1 MHQQFSVYVSDVHAF
16 LIGLALLASVCI
28 DNCDN
33 HPTHPFLF
41 ISCFKEIV
49 DERRVPIQGMPLLR
63 VEDLT
68 EEALTKVFREYFN
81 LKTLSISIEE
91 QAREFTGV
99 NDQFQ
104 SEIKKLAVK
113 IKKDDKEE
121 AISMV
126 VKTTPRT
133 SVQRIIQRLTRPFLS
148 EVMWYSQVQIL
159 KISNYSG
166 STSLSSNSLVSSTV
180 LERYL

>member
-1 MHQQFSVYVSDVHAF
+1 
-16 LIGLALLASVCI
+16 
-28 DNCDN
+28 
-33 HPTHPFLF
+33 
-41 ISCFKEIV
+41 
-49 DERRVPIQGMPLLR
+49 MPLLR

-68 EEALTKVFREYFN
+68 EEALTRVFREYFN

-113 IKKDDKEE
+113 IKKDDKKEE
-121 AISMV
+121 ISMV

-133 SVQRIIQRLTRPFLS
+133 SFQRIIQRLTRPFLS
-148 EVMWYSQVQIL
+148 EVMWYSQVQAWKRKIEDKQL
-159 KISNYSG
+159 FWFNVLIIKFSCFKHIFGKISVDNSC
-166 STSLSSNSLVSSTV
+166 SLFHV
-180 LERYL
+180 L

>member
-16 LIGLALLASVCI
+16 LIDLALLASVCI

-33 HPTHPFLF
+33 HPTHPFFLIIYLSKRLEGEF
-41 ISCFKEIV
+41 Q
-49 DERRVPIQGMPLLR
+49 DMPLLR

-91 QAREFTGV
+91 QAREFTGI

-159 KISNYSG
+159 KISSYSG
-166 STSLSSNSLVSSTV
+166 SLSSNSLVSSTF
-180 LERYL
+180 LETYL

>member
-1 MHQQFSVYVSDVHAF
+1 
-16 LIGLALLASVCI
+16 
-28 DNCDN
+28 
-33 HPTHPFLF
+33 
-41 ISCFKEIV
+41 
-49 DERRVPIQGMPLLR
+49 MPLLR

-91 QAREFTGV
+91 QAREFTGI

-113 IKKDDKEE
+113 INKDDKGDNKEE

-148 EVMWYSQVQIL
+148 EVMWYSQVQI
-159 KISNYSG
+159 I
-166 STSLSSNSLVSSTV
+166 LVQRLYHQIILFEARDV
-180 LERYL
+180 KKKFG

>member
-1 MHQQFSVYVSDVHAF
+1 
-16 LIGLALLASVCI
+16 
-28 DNCDN
+28 
-33 HPTHPFLF
+33 
-41 ISCFKEIV
+41 
-49 DERRVPIQGMPLLR
+49 MPLLR
-63 VEDLT
+63 VDDLT

-121 AISMV
+121 EISMV

-148 EVMWYSQVQIL
+148 EVMWYSQVQAWKRKIGDKQL
-159 KISNYSG
+159 FSCFKHIFGKIS
-166 STSLSSNSLVSSTV
+166 L
-180 LERYL
+180 

>member
-1 MHQQFSVYVSDVHAF
+1 
-16 LIGLALLASVCI
+16 
-28 DNCDN
+28 
-33 HPTHPFLF
+33 
-41 ISCFKEIV
+41 
-49 DERRVPIQGMPLLR
+49 MPLLR
-63 VEDLT
+63 VDDLT

-121 AISMV
+121 EISMV
-126 VKTTPRT
+126 VKTTPKT
-133 SVQRIIQRLTRPFLS
+133 SFQRIIQRLTRPFLS
-148 EVMWYSQVQIL
+148 EVMWYSQVQAWKRKIGDKQL
-159 KISNYSG
+159 FWFNVLIIKFSCFKHIFGKISVDNS
-166 STSLSSNSLVSSTV
+166 SSLFHV
-180 LERYL
+180 L

>member
-1 MHQQFSVYVSDVHAF
+1 
-16 LIGLALLASVCI
+16 
-28 DNCDN
+28 
-33 HPTHPFLF
+33 
-41 ISCFKEIV
+41 
-49 DERRVPIQGMPLLR
+49 MPLLR

-91 QAREFTGV
+91 QAREFTGI

-148 EVMWYSQVQIL
+148 EVMWYCQVQIL

-166 STSLSSNSLVSSTV
+166 STSLSSNSLV
-180 LERYL
+180 

>member
-1 MHQQFSVYVSDVHAF
+1 
-16 LIGLALLASVCI
+16 
-28 DNCDN
+28 
-33 HPTHPFLF
+33 
-41 ISCFKEIV
+41 
-49 DERRVPIQGMPLLR
+49 MPLLR

-121 AISMV
+121 EISMV
-126 VKTTPRT
+126 VKTTPKT
-133 SVQRIIQRLTRPFLS
+133 SFQRIIQRLTRPFLS
-148 EVMWYSQVQIL
+148 EVMWYSQVQAWER
-159 KISNYSG
+159 KIEDKQIFWSF
-166 STSLSSNSLVSSTV
+166 SSNSLVSSTF

>member
-1 MHQQFSVYVSDVHAF
+1 
-16 LIGLALLASVCI
+16 
-28 DNCDN
+28 
-33 HPTHPFLF
+33 
-41 ISCFKEIV
+41 
-49 DERRVPIQGMPLLR
+49 MPLLR

-91 QAREFTGV
+91 QAREFTGI

-113 IKKDDKEE
+113 INKDDKGDNKEE

-166 STSLSSNSLVSSTV
+166 STSLSSNSLV
-180 LERYL
+180 

>member
-1 MHQQFSVYVSDVHAF
+1 
-16 LIGLALLASVCI
+16 
-28 DNCDN
+28 
-33 HPTHPFLF
+33 
-41 ISCFKEIV
+41 
-49 DERRVPIQGMPLLR
+49 MPLLR

-91 QAREFTGV
+91 QAREFTGI

-113 IKKDDKEE
+113 INKDDKGDNKEE

-148 EVMWYSQVQIL
+148 EVMWYSQVQI
-159 KISNYSG
+159 I
-166 STSLSSNSLVSSTV
+166 LVQR
-180 LERYL
+180 LYHQILLFQAHFWKDIC

>member
-1 MHQQFSVYVSDVHAF
+1 
-16 LIGLALLASVCI
+16 
-28 DNCDN
+28 
-33 HPTHPFLF
+33 
-41 ISCFKEIV
+41 
-49 DERRVPIQGMPLLR
+49 MPLLR

-121 AISMV
+121 EISMV

-133 SVQRIIQRLTRPFLS
+133 SFQRIIQRLTRPFLS
-148 EVMWYSQVQIL
+148 EVMWYSQVQAWKGKIQDKQVL
-159 KISNYSG
+159 SFNVFFIKFSCFKHIFGKISEDNF
-166 STSLSSNSLVSSTV
+166 SSPFHV
-180 LERYL
+180 L

>member
-1 MHQQFSVYVSDVHAF
+1 MHQQFSVYVSDVRAF

-41 ISCFKEIV
+41 IIYLSKRLEGEFK
-49 DERRVPIQGMPLLR
+49 DMPLLR

-81 LKTLSISIEE
+81 LKTLSISVEE
-91 QAREFTGV
+91 QAREFTGI

-148 EVMWYSQVQIL
+148 EVMWYSQVQIIL
-159 KISNYSG
+159 VQRLYHQIL
-166 STSLSSNSLVSSTV
+166 LSQAHFWKDICRQL
-180 LERYL
+180 

>member
-1 MHQQFSVYVSDVHAF
+1 
-16 LIGLALLASVCI
+16 
-28 DNCDN
+28 
-33 HPTHPFLF
+33 
-41 ISCFKEIV
+41 
-49 DERRVPIQGMPLLR
+49 MPLLR

-126 VKTTPRT
+126 VKTTPKT
-133 SVQRIIQRLTRPFLS
+133 SFQRIIQRLTRPFLS
-148 EVMWYSQVQIL
+148 EVMWYSQVQL
-159 KISNYSG
+159 RGKEKLEISNYSG
-166 STSLSSNSLVSSTV
+166 STSLSSNSLVSSTF

>member
-1 MHQQFSVYVSDVHAF
+1 
-16 LIGLALLASVCI
+16 
-28 DNCDN
+28 
-33 HPTHPFLF
+33 
-41 ISCFKEIV
+41 
-49 DERRVPIQGMPLLR
+49 MPLLR

-91 QAREFTGV
+91 QAREFTGI

-148 EVMWYSQVQIL
+148 EVMWYSQVEIL

-166 STSLSSNSLVSSTV
+166 STSLSSNKFNVLFQAHFWKVDNSSSLFHV
-180 LERYL
+180 L

>member
-1 MHQQFSVYVSDVHAF
+1 
-16 LIGLALLASVCI
+16 
-28 DNCDN
+28 
-33 HPTHPFLF
+33 
-41 ISCFKEIV
+41 
-49 DERRVPIQGMPLLR
+49 MPLLR

-91 QAREFTGV
+91 QARDFTGI

-121 AISMV
+121 EISMV

-159 KISNYSG
+159 KKSNYSG
-166 STSLSSNSLVSSTV
+166 STFFSSNALVSSTF
-180 LERYL
+180 LERCL

>member
-1 MHQQFSVYVSDVHAF
+1 
-16 LIGLALLASVCI
+16 
-28 DNCDN
+28 
-33 HPTHPFLF
+33 
-41 ISCFKEIV
+41 
-49 DERRVPIQGMPLLR
+49 MPLLR

-68 EEALTKVFREYFN
+68 EDALTKVFREYFN

-91 QAREFTGV
+91 QAREFTGT

-113 IKKDDKEE
+113 IKKDDTGDKEE
-121 AISMV
+121 EISMV

-166 STSLSSNSLVSSTV
+166 STS
-180 LERYL
+180 

>member
-1 MHQQFSVYVSDVHAF
+1 
-16 LIGLALLASVCI
+16 
-28 DNCDN
+28 
-33 HPTHPFLF
+33 
-41 ISCFKEIV
+41 
-49 DERRVPIQGMPLLR
+49 MPLLR
-63 VEDLT
+63 VDDLT

-91 QAREFTGV
+91 QAKEFTGV

-121 AISMV
+121 EISMV

-133 SVQRIIQRLTRPFLS
+133 SFQRIIQRLTRPFLS
-148 EVMWYSQVQIL
+148 EVMWYSQVHLRTKEKL

-166 STSLSSNSLVSSTV
+166 STSLSSTSLVSSTF

>member
-1 MHQQFSVYVSDVHAF
+1 
-16 LIGLALLASVCI
+16 
-28 DNCDN
+28 
-33 HPTHPFLF
+33 
-41 ISCFKEIV
+41 
-49 DERRVPIQGMPLLR
+49 MPLLR

-126 VKTTPRT
+126 VKTTPKT
-133 SVQRIIQRLTRPFLS
+133 SFQRIIQRLTRPFLS
-148 EVMWYSQVQIL
+148 EVMWYSQVHLRTKEKL

-166 STSLSSNSLVSSTV
+166 STSLPSNYLVSCTF

>member
-1 MHQQFSVYVSDVHAF
+1 
-16 LIGLALLASVCI
+16 
-28 DNCDN
+28 
-33 HPTHPFLF
+33 
-41 ISCFKEIV
+41 
-49 DERRVPIQGMPLLR
+49 MPLLR

-121 AISMV
+121 EISMV

-133 SVQRIIQRLTRPFLS
+133 SFQRIIQRLTRPFLS
-148 EVMWYSQVQIL
+148 EVMWYSQVQAWKRKIEDKQL
-159 KISNYSG
+159 FWFTVLIIKFSCSKHNFGKISVDNSC
-166 STSLSSNSLVSSTV
+166 SLFHV
-180 LERYL
+180 L

>member
-1 MHQQFSVYVSDVHAF
+1 
-16 LIGLALLASVCI
+16 
-28 DNCDN
+28 
-33 HPTHPFLF
+33 
-41 ISCFKEIV
+41 
-49 DERRVPIQGMPLLR
+49 MPLLR

-81 LKTLSISIEE
+81 MKTISISIEE

-121 AISMV
+121 EISMV
-126 VKTTPRT
+126 VKTTPKT
-133 SVQRIIQRLTRPFLS
+133 SFQRIIQRLTRPFLS
-148 EVMWYSQVQIL
+148 EVMWYSQVHLRTKEKL
-159 KISNYSG
+159 KIGNYSG
-166 STSLSSNSLVSSTV
+166 SKSLVSSKF

>member
-1 MHQQFSVYVSDVHAF
+1 
-16 LIGLALLASVCI
+16 
-28 DNCDN
+28 
-33 HPTHPFLF
+33 
-41 ISCFKEIV
+41 
-49 DERRVPIQGMPLLR
+49 MPLLR

-81 LKTLSISIEE
+81 MKTISISIEE

-121 AISMV
+121 EISMV
-126 VKTTPRT
+126 VKTTPKT
-133 SVQRIIQRLTRPFLS
+133 SFQRIIQRLTRPFLP
-148 EVMWYSQVQIL
+148 EVMWYSQVQL
-159 KISNYSG
+159 RGKEKLEISNYYG
-166 STSLSSNSLVSSTV
+166 STSLSSNSLVSSTF
-180 LERYL
+180 LETYL

>member
-1 MHQQFSVYVSDVHAF
+1 
-16 LIGLALLASVCI
+16 
-28 DNCDN
+28 
-33 HPTHPFLF
+33 
-41 ISCFKEIV
+41 
-49 DERRVPIQGMPLLR
+49 MPLLR

-91 QAREFTGV
+91 QAKEFTGV

-121 AISMV
+121 EISMV

-133 SVQRIIQRLTRPFLS
+133 SFQRIIQRLTRPFLS
-148 EVMWYSQVQIL
+148 EVMWYSQVHLRTKEKL

-166 STSLSSNSLVSSTV
+166 STSLSSTSLVSSTF

>member
-1 MHQQFSVYVSDVHAF
+1 
-16 LIGLALLASVCI
+16 
-28 DNCDN
+28 
-33 HPTHPFLF
+33 
-41 ISCFKEIV
+41 
-49 DERRVPIQGMPLLR
+49 MPLLR

-91 QAREFTGV
+91 HAREFTGI

-113 IKKDDKEE
+113 IKKDDNDKEE

-166 STSLSSNSLVSSTV
+166 STSLSSNSLVWSTF